1 MSDATPIP
9 DETARK
15 PVPWWLWAHVLSLE
29 APLVAVLWQSALAH
43 AHGLTLPPML
53 GAGLALAC
61 WLIYVLDRTLDTLST
76 DVVLDTRHFFYHR
89 HRRLILLGVVPPA
102 IAALTWMALFVIPE
116 GVLWQ
121 ALGLSLLVALYLASW
136 SAQGSR
142 VWRDLLFSCA
152 GLGAIMVIA
161 DMPLEPGYRFALSVM
176 VLVVMA
182 LSFLRHFEFRLHV
195 IPKETAA
202 ALLFALGCTTATRFL
217 SMPERWVE
225 PVLECTLLAL
235 IFACNLHGISLREK
249 GAAGARH
256 VSLVLGTLSFTIAML
271 WMIHS
276 GAIEGAL
283 RGPAQAALG
292 VTVLHALLH
301 RCRDRLSLDAYH
313 VLADLVLVLPLPL
326 VWW

>member
-1 MSDATPIP
+1 M
-9 DETARK
+9 
-15 PVPWWLWAHVLSLE
+15 HVLSLE
-29 APLVAVLWQSALAH
+29 APLVAVLWQAALAH
-43 AHGLTLPPML
+43 AHGLSLPPML

-61 WLIYVLDRTLDTLST
+61 WLIYVIDRTLDTLGA
-76 DVVLDTRHFFYHR
+76 DEVLDTRHVFYRR
-89 HRRLILLGVVPPA
+89 HRRIILLGVVPPVLV
-102 IAALTWMALFVIPE
+102 ALGWMALFVIPE

-136 SAQGSR
+136 SARGSR
-142 VWRDLLFSCA
+142 AWRDLLFSCA

-161 DMPLEPGYRFALSVM
+161 DMPLEPGYRFSLSLM
-176 VLVVMA
+176 LLFIMA
-182 LSFLRHFEFRLHV
+182 LSFLRHFEIRLHV

-217 SMPERWVE
+217 SMPERWIE
-225 PVLECTLLAL
+225 PVLECGLLAL
-235 IFACNLHGISLREK
+235 IFACNLHGISLRER
-249 GAAGARH
+249 GVAGARH
-256 VSLVLGTLSFTIAML
+256 AALVLGTLSFTLALL
-271 WMIHS
+271 WMIYS

-301 RCRDRLSLDAYH
+301 RWRDRLSVDAYR
-313 VLADLVLVLPLPL
+313 VLADFVLVLPLPL